1 MSRADRVTST
11 DYAHPRRPL
20 PLRAFNRLAPRVH
33 PEITFDPD
41 TLMDE
46 ARAATGLSDFG
57 DPSFLPALR
66 MLTRSIARE
75 ANLHAVGTAIMRGRL
90 VSTLQNRLRVEA
102 AIAANPAVLD
112 LPIRRPIVIAGLQ
125 RTGTTVLH
133 RLLAADPGARALA
146 SWEALHPAPMPLD
159 GPSARRRRAEAKLA
173 ELGLEAIAPEFF
185 AIHPVEAD
193 APEEDVLLLDHA
205 FTSQA
210 PEATMHVP
218 TYASFLEREDLT
230 PSYRYLKRILQLLTS
245 QHAGEHWVL
254 KTPHHMEYLAE
265 LLAVFP
271 DAVIVQTHRDPQ
283 ATMGSFCSMVA
294 HGRGVFSEHVDPRE
308 VGTHWLRKVRRMI
321 DRSLAVRDA
330 RGGTSFVDASY
341 YDICKDPIAEVR
353 RIYAEAGMELT
364 SEAEAAMRAVSER
377 DVQNRYGKHDYRTRD
392 FGLSPTLIEE
402 TFADYRA
409 RFSIRREKGEKSD
422 ELAPPPPPTGVGH
435 KSVVAATVTAVLDTF
450 EKHELL
456 SPLRDSVRLDGK
468 TALVT
473 GANSGLGKA
482 VAIDLARR
490 GARVLMACR
499 SGIPEAGQDVARES
513 GSTNVE
519 MLRVDLS
526 DLESVVALTDLLAK
540 RKETIDLLV
549 CNAGLMPSKAQK
561 TKQGFEVMFAVH
573 YAANHVL
580 VRRLLESGVIPNDV
594 YARNGRRGSAIPR
607 IVFVS
612 SETHRSSD
620 GVDFERFGEYV
631 DYGIK
636 DGIAKYGDSKLVL
649 CTLASALDERLRLPS
664 GPSVAVHSL
673 CPGPIDSG
681 ITRDA
686 PKFLMPII
694 APVMSTFFPS
704 PADAAKA
711 VVYLAAAPE
720 LSGDS
725 GFYLHQMRRKA
736 ASALATSKANTE
748 KLWSRGESLLA
759 PYIARGRSA
768 DRSALPS

>member
-1 MSRADRVTST
+1 MNRAERVTSRN
-11 DYAHPRRPL
+11 YENPARPL
-20 PLRAFNRLAPRVH
+20 FVRAYNLAASDRSAGEFTVQSV
-33 PEITFDPD
+33 
-41 TLMDE
+41 LAE
-46 ARAATGLSDFG
+46 ARRTTGLSDFG
-57 DPSFLPALR
+57 EPSFLEPLGV
-66 MLTRSIARE
+66 LLESLDRE
-75 ANLHAVGTAIMRGRL
+75 AKLHPLGRTIMRGRIVAML
-90 VSTLQNRLRVEA
+90 GNRLRIEA
-102 AIAANPAVLD
+102 MYAAHPEIEAIR
-112 LPIRRPIVIAGLQ
+112 IERPIVIAGLQ
-125 RTGTTVLH
+125 RTGTTMLH
-133 RLLAADPGARALA
+133 RLLAADPRARALM
-146 SWEALHPAPMPLD
+146 SWEALNPAPLA
-159 GPSARRRRAEAKLA
+159 GEGENGSFHRRAIAKGG
-173 ELGLEAIAPEFF
+173 ELGLEVLSPDFF
-185 AIHPVEAD
+185 AVHPVEGD

-205 FTSQA
+205 FVSQA
-210 PEATMHVP
+210 PEATSYVP
-218 TYASFLEREDLT
+218 SYARWVETHDAR
-230 PSYRYLKRILQLLTS
+230 PSYRYLARVLKALTW
-245 QHAGEHWVL
+245 QRPGKFWVL
-254 KTPHHMEYLAE
+254 KTPHHMEFLDE
-265 LLAVFP
+265 LLSVFP
-271 DAVIVQTHRDPQ
+271 DAVVVQTHRDPQ